1 MKKILFIIFIIVGI
15 HSVSKA
21 QLSIT
26 PRVAPAIPL
35 GTVGLVSNTGLGF
48 GLETTYAINDN
59 FRVGVAVDYY
69 QFKTGI
75 FGINLF
81 GIKTTVMPLTGTVQ
95 YLFPGERIRPYVG
108 IEAGT
113 SIVSINKVDINR
125 NYFSMAP
132 AVGVIYNINDRLD
145 FFANAKYQTV
155 YIRESIPIG
164 EFNIKQNI
172 HFLPINFGVS
182 FKLQ

>member
-1 MKKILFIIFIIVGI
+1 MKKILFTIFILAGI
-15 HSVSKA
+15 HSVSNA
-21 QLSIT
+21 QLSIS
-26 PRVAPAIPL
+26 PHLAPAIPL
-35 GTVGLVSNTGLGF
+35 GTFGLVSNMGVGL

-59 FRVGVAVDYY
+59 FRVGAAVDYY

-95 YLFPGERIRPYVG
+95 YLFSGNKIRPYVG

-113 SIVSINKVDINR
+113 SLVSINKININR
-125 NYFSMAP
+125 NYFSLAP

-155 YIRESIPIG
+155 YLRESISIG
-164 EFNIKQNI
+164 DFNIRQNI
-172 HFLPINFGVS
+172 HFIPVNFGVS
-182 FKLQ
+182 FKL